1 MLRECALW
9 SYTYIPVFIQIRSGF
24 VGVITEKPF
33 YDPQSDYN
41 MGGYRFLRASALR
54 RSRHAAADNLIFS
67 LPLKCLARILATFH
81 NN

>member
-41 MGGYRFLRASALR
+41 MGAIGFFELALCAGRATPPPTIRFFP
-54 RSRHAAADNLIFS
+54 AAQMFS
-67 LPLKCLARILATFH
+67 
-81 NN
+81 